1 MKIFFLTAFLT
12 IIVIIANAQPC
23 AVLDKW
29 GEVKPVY
36 SSITNKPDTNY
47 FLVWDVSGNYGL
59 VSTKNEIVIPV
70 KYDDDIMITGTKAIA
85 KSRNKKLVELWD
97 IKAKTK
103 VKLPGINGGSEVGS
117 GGLIAVEAVNH
128 KWGYS
133 DSKGKLV
140 LPAKY
145 NYAQK
150 FVDNKAVVMIGE
162 KYGVINE
169 KGVIII
175 PCKYDELTAVG
186 KSLLLARIEDT
197 KNDNTLFGLIE
208 NTSKIIYPINCTDYK
223 LRDGVIELRKPT
235 EKSILYNYSG
245 KQIADEV
252 IIPTAGEKR
261 LYVEDERIVAIN
273 TDKKWFVLDT
283 TGRRY
288 LEGKYYFLY
297 NPVDRITKQVTKTYL
312 FAESPGEDA
321 LYGVVKL
328 DGTVILPG
336 IYKDVIAITEN
347 RVLAK
352 LPGDDKKYSIY
363 DENGKIVAADVC
375 DKPYDFSRYFL
386 IAKKEGKVGVFNAIS
401 GEMVVPFKYD
411 GLNNTNDCYISLS
424 IGGIDE
430 VLGPDF
436 KKVKNN

>member
-1 MKIFFLTAFLT
+1 MKSITLLSLFILIT
-12 IIVIIANAQPC
+12 IISQAQPC

-47 FLVWDVSGNYGL
+47 FLVWDESGNYGL
-59 VSTKNEIVIPV
+59 VSSKNEIIIPTN
-70 KYDDDIMITGTKAIA
+70 YDDDIMITGTKAIV
-85 KSRNKKLVELWD
+85 KNRNKKLAELWD
-97 IKAKTK
+97 VKTKTK
-103 VKLPGINGGSEVGS
+103 VKLPGISADDVVGDN
-117 GGLIAVEAVNH
+117 GLIAVEAANN

-133 DSKGKLV
+133 DSNGKLV

-297 NPVDRITKQVTKTYL
+297 NPVDRIIKQVTKTYL
-312 FAESPGEDA
+312 FAESPDEDA

-336 IYKDVIAITEN
+336 IYKDVIAISEN

-386 IAKKEGKVGVFNAIS
+386 IAKKDGKYGVLNS
-401 GEMVVPFKYD
+401 LTGEVKVPFIYES
-411 GLNNTNDCYISLS
+411 LNNYNNCYITLANGEVADTYDENFQKLS
-424 IGGIDE
+424 
-430 VLGPDF
+430 
-436 KKVKNN
+436 VK